1 MEMKSERVVLI
12 GAGNCGA
19 SAAQPLVAAWRQRE
33 EEMAVLICDC
43 GLEHGEPTEQ
53 IDWTFLRQWKKEH
66 QQEVADDAFDDWLT
80 HVRGAW
86 LSGELQAQLPE
97 FKRQGRKIRGFRTP
111 RLHEYLALAC
121 QSDEACC

>member
-1 MEMKSERVVLI
+1 MEMKSERIVLI
-12 GAGNCGA
+12 GPNCGGLVA
-19 SAAQPLVAAWRQRE
+19 GPLIAAWRVRE
-33 EEMAVLICDC
+33 AAVQIQACGCD
-43 GLEHGEPTEQ
+43 LEHGGPTEQ

-66 QQEVADDAFDDWLT
+66 QQEQSHDAFDDWLT

-86 LSGELQAQLPE
+86 LSGELRVQLPE
-97 FKRQGRKIRGFRTP
+97 FKRQARKIRGFRMP